1 MYHRPGRG
9 QRGGH
14 APDHRPHQIVQ
25 VAAVKSTNVSVEI
38 PKPADSRRP
47 RYCRRGAL
55 GGPRA
60 TLMLMNARPSLSL
73 PEWTVLTV
81 LSQQP
86 AHGFAVAQ
94 LTASH
99 GELGRI
105 WQIPRPVIYRA
116 IGRLVEAGLIRPESA
131 EPGLGPQRTICAATP
146 QGRQAAERWLDTPVA
161 HVREIRSHL
170 LLKLALLDRA
180 SADPADLLRLQRAV
194 LEPIARAIETGQPVR
209 GGFDAT

>member
-1 MYHRPGRG
+1 
-9 QRGGH
+9 
-14 APDHRPHQIVQ
+14 
-25 VAAVKSTNVSVEI
+25 
-38 PKPADSRRP
+38 
-47 RYCRRGAL
+47 
-55 GGPRA
+55 
-60 TLMLMNARPSLSL
+60 MLMNARPSLSL

-94 LTASH
+94 LTAPD

-116 IGRLVEAGLIRPESA
+116 IGRLVEAGLVRPESV
-131 EPGLGPQRTICAATP
+131 EPGLGPQRTIYAATP

-161 HVREIRSHL
+161 HVRDIRSHL

-180 SADPADLLRLQRAV
+180 GADPADLLRRQRAV
-194 LEPIARAIETGQPVR
+194 LEPIARAIETGQPAR
-209 GGFDAT
+209 GGFDATLLAWRRATAAAALDFLDTIVQHSSPPGTRHD